1 MAMIEYE
8 ESYKGFIKDVKEKL
22 GHKDFERML
31 LIVLA
36 DIAAALDGIVT
47 DGIPRN

>member
-22 GHKDFERML
+22 
-31 LIVLA
+31 
-36 DIAAALDGIVT
+36 
-47 DGIPRN
+47 